1 MTSSRRWWWDNFDSN
16 ENFGE
21 SKALRDAQIP
31 LMRDISNAEIE
42 LVVMQEFSRRGLE
55 IPKFSLHPYGEGDP
69 VTYVESVGTE
79 EWCWVR
85 VYEWP
90 SDLSL
95 NFDLRYA
102 CSIESRGSDIFS
114 AIVSLSILKA
124 FGNVIIDDAQYVS
137 EGGEMTLS
145 EFSYALEGKLSEMK
159 SPE

>member
-1 MTSSRRWWWDNFDSN
+1 
-16 ENFGE
+16 
-21 SKALRDAQIP
+21 
-31 LMRDISNAEIE
+31 MRDISNAEIE
-42 LVVMQEFSRRGLE
+42 LVVMEEFSRRGLKS
-55 IPKFSLHPYGEGDP
+55 PKLSLRPYGKGGL
-69 VTYVESVGTE
+69 VTYVEGVGKE

-145 EFSYALEGKLSEMK
+145 EFSNALEGKLAETK